1 VRSQLR
7 LTFHLDRS
15 RWAWIWVMGETDAI
29 ATQIKLGRFE
39 LATILASYKDIFVQ
53 CGRWIKIIGLGC
65 SQAMIIYAPQP
76 RC

>member
-1 VRSQLR
+1 
-7 LTFHLDRS
+7 
-15 RWAWIWVMGETDAI
+15 MGETDAI

-65 SQAMIIYAPQP
+65 SQARIIYAPQP